1 MTKTK
6 SIYLALLVVLVS
18 PIAVN
23 AGLMTYTSNPSSTSN
38 GYYMTADVVLTDMAE
53 GVYSQSNAG
62 LESFLLSMF
71 DSSDTL
77 IYSIDDK
84 ANTYGGF
91 NNYLEFDAVG
101 TVISW
106 FLYSANADGGGNT
119 FANNNG
125 SISDC
130 NCGDTVEIMYSSS
143 DYTNTGS
150 YYLNKNKPGTWTS
163 VPEPGA
169 LALLGIGLLGMG
181 AAWRSKKA

>member
-6 SIYLALLVVLVS
+6 IICLALLAALLS
-18 PIAVN
+18 PMAAN
-23 AGLMTYTSNPSSTSN
+23 AGLMTYTSNPSNTGS
-38 GYYMTADVVLTDMAE
+38 GYYITADVVVTSTAE
-53 GVYSQSNAG
+53 GVYSRDNAG

-71 DSSDTL
+71 DRSDTL

-84 ANTYGGF
+84 ANTYGGH

-106 FLYSANADGGGNT
+106 FLYSSEADGGGYT

-150 YYLNKNKPGTWTS
+150 YYLNNNNPGTWTS